1 MNAPFKPVSAVE
13 WLVGFNNG
21 RRRNGPSSG
30 SNPGQLTML
39 ILLVAITILGSL
51 VVEMISRHFKNTY
64 EIVWPVAPVVPENAM
79 ALEIAASLRRV
90 AANLNG
96 K

>member
-1 MNAPFKPVSAVE
+1 LGSTTEDVATDH
-13 WLVGFNNG
+13 L
-21 RRRNGPSSG
+21 SG

-51 VVEMISRHFKNTY
+51 VVEMVSRHLKNNY
-64 EIVWPVAPVVPENAM
+64 EVVWPVAPVVPENAM